1 MEDGEG
7 GLLREEE
14 GYTHRDRAGR
24 PRAVWRER
32 GRRQDPGEPPGFP
45 LTC

>member
-1 MEDGEG
+1 MGKEVCQEKRRGTHTETGLED
-7 GLLREEE
+7 
-14 GYTHRDRAGR
+14 HV
-24 PRAVWRER
+24 AVWRER